1 MTDKIIVITP
11 PDDVLQNGFRIL
23 AVDLTGE
30 QLNYLSSAIQDLGT
44 TDNVIVFVWKVG
56 YDVNWAL
63 DKSYKSNA
71 IIFNADSIDQTLI
84 GLLAGKKKSAYFG
97 ELRSIKEV
105 NKSVLHD
112 REQCFNFLDNLL
124 GSYE

>member
-56 YDVNWAL
+56 YDVNL
-63 DKSYKSNA
+63 S
-71 IIFNADSIDQTLI
+71 LI
-84 GLLAGKKKSAYFG
+84 H
-97 ELRSIKEV
+97 I
-105 NKSVLHD
+105 
-112 REQCFNFLDNLL
+112 
-124 GSYE
+124 